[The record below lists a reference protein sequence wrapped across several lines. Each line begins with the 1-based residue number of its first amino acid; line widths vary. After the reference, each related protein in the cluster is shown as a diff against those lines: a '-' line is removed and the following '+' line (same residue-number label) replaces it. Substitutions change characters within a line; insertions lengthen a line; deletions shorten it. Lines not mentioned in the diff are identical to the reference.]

1 MSFFEII
8 VSIFAVLLF
17 LLYAAAILDSIIK
30 FFIWIG
36 ENTVKRYKNLYSKG
50 GRERVSIEIT
60 FWLLIGFILAFLIKF
75 LTTIPWFY
83 TPYILLGIFLTY
95 AIAASAIKNYKEGG
109 IEKLKEK
116 SFLFLSITL
125 GNILFWFLFF
135 KFPKALVYGFLG
147 FFSLAFFTY
156 IIQKIRGK
164 Y

>member
-1 MSFFEII
+1 MSFLEII
-8 VSIFAVLLF
+8 VSIIGVLIA
-17 LLYAAAILDSIIK
+17 LLYGAAILTEIVK

-60 FWLLIGFILAFLIKF
+60 FWILIGFGIALLIKF
-75 LTTIPWFY
+75 LTTIFWVY
-83 TPYILLGIFLTY
+83 SLWIVLGIFLLY
-95 AIAASAIKNYKEGG
+95 GLVSSAIKNYKEGG

-125 GNILFWFLFF
+125 GNILFWFLVF

-147 FFSLAFFTY
+147 CFSFSFCIY
-156 IIQKIRGK
+156 IVQTIRGK

>member
-8 VSIFAVLLF
+8 VSIFAVLIV
-17 LLYAAAILDSIIK
+17 LLYAASILDVIIK

-36 ENTVKRYKNLYSKG
+36 ENTVKRYKNLYSIG

-60 FWLLIGFILAFLIKF
+60 FWLLIGFGLALLIKS
-75 LTTIPWFY
+75 LTTIYWVY
-83 TPYILLGIFLTY
+83 SVWIVLGIFLLY
-95 AIAASAIKNYKEGG
+95 GIAASAIKNYKEGG
-109 IEKLKEK
+109 IKKLKDK
-116 SFLFLSITL
+116 GFLFLSICL
-125 GNILFWFLFF
+125 ANILFWFLVF
-135 KFPKALVYGFLG
+135 KFPYALMYGFLG